1 MDGSFRIRPR
11 TLIGL
16 LVDLAPV
23 WLTRRRRR
31 GDKERQ
37 VEINLRIK

>member
-1 MDGSFRIRPR
+1 MEVSGSAPERLSAF
-11 TLIGL
+11 
-16 LVDLAPV
+16 VDLAPV

-31 GDKERQ
+31 GDKEWQ

>member
-1 MDGSFRIRPR
+1 MEVSGSAPERLSAFV
-11 TLIGL
+11 
-16 LVDLAPV
+16 VDLAPV
-23 WLTRRRRR
+23 WLTRRRHR